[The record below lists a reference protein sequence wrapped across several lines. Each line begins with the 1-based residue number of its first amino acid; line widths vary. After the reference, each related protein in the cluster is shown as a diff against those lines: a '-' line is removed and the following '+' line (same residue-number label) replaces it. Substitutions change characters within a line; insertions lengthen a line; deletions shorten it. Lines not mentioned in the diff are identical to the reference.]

1 MTKRRFSR
9 LVIGVA
15 ALALTAVLLFSGSIT
30 QAAKGDRSAPT
41 APTNLVVTAITS
53 TTVSLSW
60 GASTD
65 NSGKFTYKVRVN
77 NLNSSYNVLASVSQT
92 QTTYTVPSL
101 SANTPYSFS
110 VYAVDGNGNRSSD
123 SNLASAKTLADT
135 TAPATPVLQADVLG
149 PSQVQLTWT
158 DVRDDIPN
166 NCCNY
171 SFKMNGGTI
180 TQHINWA
187 AAPVGKLSVIL
198 RHLPPGS
205 TNTFAVGVGDYS
217 GGNVA
222 TSNSVTVST
231 PPSSDTIAPTTPT
244 NLHLVRDDTCGEV
257 WLGWTEATDN
267 ADPQQYIEYEIYVNG
282 VLSPLPVSGGIDFDF
297 VYANFHGD
305 NIFTLKAVDRTGNS
319 SPASAPLKLFLWP
332 C

>member
-1 MTKRRFSR
+1 MTKRCFAR
-9 LVIGVA
+9 LVIGMA
-15 ALALTAVLLFSGSIT
+15 ALALTAVLLVSGSIT
-30 QAAKGDRSAPT
+30 EAAKGDRSAPT

-53 TTVSLSW
+53 STVSLSW

-65 NSGKFTYKVRVN
+65 NSGKFTYNVRIN
-77 NLNSSYNVLASVSQT
+77 NLNTSYNLVLSVGQT
-92 QTTYTVPSL
+92 QTTFTAKSL
-101 SANTPYSFS
+101 SPNTAYSFS

-123 SNLASAKTLADT
+123 SNLANARTLADT
-135 TAPATPVLQADVLG
+135 TPPTTPVLEASVLG

-171 SFKMNGGTI
+171 TFKMNGAAV

-198 RHLPPGS
+198 RHLQPGT

-222 TSNSVTVST
+222 TSNNVTVTT
-231 PPSSDTIAPTTPT
+231 PPSSDTIPPTAPA

-257 WLGWTEATDN
+257 WIGWTEATDN
-267 ADPQQYIEYEIYVNG
+267 VDPQAYIEYEIYVNG

-305 NIFTLKAVDRTGNS
+305 NIFTVKAVDRAGNS
-319 SPASAPLKLFLWP
+319 SSASAPLKLFLWP